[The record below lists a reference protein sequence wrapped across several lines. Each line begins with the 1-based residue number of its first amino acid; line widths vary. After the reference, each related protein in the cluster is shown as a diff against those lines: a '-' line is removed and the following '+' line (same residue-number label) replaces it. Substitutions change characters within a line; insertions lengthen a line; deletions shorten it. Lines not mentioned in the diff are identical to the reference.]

1 MARDYV
7 ENMPRGRNSQTEW
20 WLTSIAGSDV
30 PYLQQ
35 MKEQSVQS
43 SRKYESSHVIYRV
56 EILCQAS
63 ITPETEIML
72 DIQLLI
78 HG

>member
-1 MARDYV
+1 M
-7 ENMPRGRNSQTEW
+7 
-20 WLTSIAGSDV
+20 
-30 PYLQQ
+30 
-35 MKEQSVQS
+35 
-43 SRKYESSHVIYRV
+43 IYGG

-72 DIQLLI
+72 DVRLLV